1 MPSLPFWLMASSTR
15 YFTPL
20 LPLAVIFQSQAN
32 SKLSNS
38 SSVTMSVTFLPPTHS
53 RTPSLATQC
62 SAGKGALL
70 KDRHPLVVLPSN
82 NSFHPAAFSLL
93 VSVLGAADG
102 AGSLLLARAGIASR
116 AQDRAKSTGFMAPF
130 LPQERNRE
138 QSVARRRTA
147 GRQGATPT
155 PASWSVP
162 VPQGSP
168 MAMREAFRT
177 PAPAGVNTRR
187 R

>member
-53 RTPSLATQC
+53 RTPSLATQW

-70 KDRHPLVVLPSN
+70 KERQPLVVLPSN
-82 NSFHPAAFSLL
+82 SSFHPAAFSLA
-93 VSVLGAADG
+93 VRVLAGAGAGAA
-102 AGSLLLARAGIASR
+102 LLLASAGADR
-116 AQDRAKSTGFMAPF
+116 DRDRAEAITSEAGFMP
-130 LPQERNRE
+130 
-138 QSVARRRTA
+138 
-147 GRQGATPT
+147 
-155 PASWSVP
+155 
-162 VPQGSP
+162 
-168 MAMREAFRT
+168 
-177 PAPAGVNTRR
+177 
-187 R
+187 